1 MSDPRRLSE
10 GGGSDLEASLLR
22 SARADGPSPFSR
34 RKALVA
40 LGLAGSIGAVT
51 TTTATTTATAA
62 LVKSSGTMV
71 LLKWIGAGV
80 VGGLLTLGAVEIV
93 HPDEPLPPIAP
104 ARVAASPRTGSPVG
118 APKPVAQVEP
128 RREIVTPAPQAPEAD
143 TAPPAEEAPPKP
155 AQPAPSA
162 KPNPFV
168 EEMAL
173 IDAARAALA
182 AGDASKAMRLLDERD
197 RRFAR
202 GTFGQ
207 ETTVVRIEALVHR
220 GDRAAALRLGQAFLD
235 AHPRSTAGSHV
246 RSLLG
251 LSAVPAPASS
261 AP

>member
-10 GGGSDLEASLLR
+10 GGGSDLGASLLR
-22 SARADGPSPFSR
+22 SARTDGPSPISR
-34 RKALVA
+34 RKTLVA
-40 LGLAGSIGAVT
+40 LGLAGSIGATVT

-93 HPDEPLPPIAP
+93 HPDGPLPPIVQVAAPKSVAQTETRREAP
-104 ARVAASPRTGSPVG
+104 APPPPAADI
-118 APKPVAQVEP
+118 AEP
-128 RREIVTPAPQAPEAD
+128 
-143 TAPPAEEAPPKP
+143 APPAEEAAPPKP
-155 AQPAPSA
+155 ASVVTAGAPSA

-168 EEMAL
+168 EELAL
-173 IDAARAALA
+173 VDAARAALA
-182 AGDASKAMRLLDERD
+182 AGDAAKAMRLLDERD

-207 ETTVVRIEALVHR
+207 ETAVVRIEALVHR
-220 GDRAAALRLGQAFLD
+220 GDRATALRLGQVFLD
-235 AHPRSTAGSHV
+235 AHPRSTAASHV

-251 LSAVPAPASS
+251 LPATPAAASAAP
-261 AP
+261 